1 MPSRAAPPD
10 PAYLTVQRWLREG
23 ITQGRWRVGDRLPSE
38 AELVAQFGLSRM
50 TVNRALTELH
60 AQGLVRRVKGS
71 GSFVAPLER
80 LAATLQVRDVHEQI
94 AERGHVHQAQVLAL
108 DRQTPPPAVA
118 AALQLR
124 KGGTAFYSQLL
135 HLDNGVPLQVE
146 SRWVH
151 PARAPQYLK
160 QDFGLV
166 TPTAYLLQVA
176 PLVGAEVQIEAA
188 LAQPDEA
195 RLLGLSLKRGDAQPC
210 LLVQRLTHSVEG
222 PVSWVRLVHP
232 GDRYVLQGKVTT

>member
-1 MPSRAAPPD
+1 MSAASPL
-10 PAYLTVQRWLREG
+10 PAYERVKRYVLDRIQHGEWREG
-23 ITQGRWRVGDRLPSE
+23 DAIPGEE
-38 AELVAQFGLSRM
+38 ALAREFGVSRM

-160 QDFGLV
+160 QDFGQV

-210 LLVQRLTHSVEG
+210 LVVQRLTHSVEG